1 MEELLKLYGVTSA
14 EELKKMIENNDEK
27 VKELIE
33 FLKYYQEKEGCE
45 DWAFILCTA
54 AKMQNSFIKK

>member
-45 DWAFILCTA
+45 D
-54 AKMQNSFIKK
+54 